1 MVVHL
6 PVRVTQALRLLAC
19 SIVMVVAALTSV
31 SGQASESVQLATSG
45 HAAEPEQSAHSD
57 LAIGQ
62 VSALRLKQ
70 RMDILRWSGLPDLST
85 QMHQSVVALKN
96 RPDQQQRLLLALLP
110 WSHASLTQP
119 LDQHLRQYD
128 DETLLRLHDALAHPI
143 LQRGRDAERA
153 ALEDQQAGTSYWQ
166 YRQRLL
172 KHPPNIRRMS
182 RIDAL
187 LAASFTQPWLDVA
200 QSAFQQV
207 VGGSAQAT
215 AIDSGQSLEPL
226 SWSDEAR
233 LFLLYAYRGISNAEL
248 DAMLAAWQEPVLQGW
263 LSDASAR
270 LPGPG
275 SF

>member
-6 PVRVTQALRLLAC
+6 PVRVTQALRLLVC
-19 SIVMVVAALTSV
+19 STVVAVAALASV
-31 SGQASESVQLATSG
+31 SGQASGSVQAAASG
-45 HAAEPEQSAHSD
+45 QAAVPEQPAHSD

-62 VSALRLKQ
+62 VPVFRSKQ
-70 RMDILRWSGLPDLST
+70 REDILRWSGLLDLST
-85 QMHQSVVALKN
+85 QMHQSVVTLKK

-119 LDQHLRQYD
+119 LDQHLRLYD
-128 DETLLRLHDALAHPI
+128 DETLLRLHDALAHPS

-187 LAASFTQPWLDVA
+187 LAASYTQAWLDVA

-207 VGGSAQAT
+207 VVGSAQAT
-215 AIDSGQSLEPL
+215 ATDSGQSLELL

-233 LFLLYAYRGISNAEL
+233 LFLLYAYRSISNAEL
-248 DAMLAAWQEPVLQGW
+248 DAMLAAWQVPVLQAW

-275 SF
+275 

>member
-1 MVVHL
+1 MMVVHL

-19 SIVMVVAALTSV
+19 STVMAVAALISV
-31 SGQASESVQLATSG
+31 SGYAAVSG
-45 HAAEPEQSAHSD
+45 QPAHSD
-57 LAIGQ
+57 VAIGQ
-62 VSALRLKQ
+62 VPALRLKQ
-70 RMDILRWSGLPDLST
+70 RTNILRWSGLPDLST
-85 QMHQSVVALKN
+85 QMHQSVVALKK

-187 LAASFTQPWLDVA
+187 LAASHTQAWLDLA

-207 VGGSAQAT
+207 VAVRSDE
-215 AIDSGQSLEPL
+215 IKHDDEHDDGQSRELL

-275 SF
+275 